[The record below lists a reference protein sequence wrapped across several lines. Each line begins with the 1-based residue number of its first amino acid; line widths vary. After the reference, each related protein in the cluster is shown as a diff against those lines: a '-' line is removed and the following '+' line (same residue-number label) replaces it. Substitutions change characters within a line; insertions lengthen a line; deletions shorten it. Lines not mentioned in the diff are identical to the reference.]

1 MTYEELIDKFT
12 GGKIVRAVLSKPVKD
27 ALKSGLKLR
36 PVTVKGKIL
45 YQVTSVIGKKTN
57 NTYKEI
63 HENYTAAEL
72 KPLLLSMIPDMFL
85 QGLFETEDEGYTVLA
100 GKRGTV
106 TVVKNKTIS
115 AVKRETGHNRTK
127 NYLIPEDEPVPIMV
141 ELGVMKKDGGVIA
154 QKYDK
159 FKQINRYLEFVN
171 DILPRF
177 EGKDK
182 ITIIDFGCG
191 KSYLTFALYH
201 FLVTKKKMNVHI
213 IGLDLKSDVIAECN
227 RLKNKYRYD
236 SLEFIEGDIEHF
248 AGVESVDMVFSLHA
262 CDTATDYAIYKAVI
276 WGADVIMAVPCCQH
290 ELNKKIDSPSLRGVT
305 DYGIL
310 KDRLAAVMTD
320 AMRANTLKAIGY
332 DTDILEFIDMEHT
345 PKNLLIRAVKRTSMR
360 KVDPSKERLLE
371 ETAGADITLVRLL
384 SESGRL

>member
-45 YQVTSVIGKKTN
+45 YQVTSVIGKKSN

-106 TVVKNKTIS
+106 TVVKNKTVS

-159 FKQINRYLEFVN
+159 FKQINRY
-171 DILPRF
+171 
-177 EGKDK
+177 
-182 ITIIDFGCG
+182 
-191 KSYLTFALYH
+191 
-201 FLVTKKKMNVHI
+201 
-213 IGLDLKSDVIAECN
+213 
-227 RLKNKYRYD
+227 
-236 SLEFIEGDIEHF
+236 LEFIEGDIEHF